1 MQQGESV
8 AETDSP
14 CCHLQQRASLEFC
27 REAGALLETTASTGY
42 LDGDRLRGKSLAYNA
57 NPPRGSEC
65 LRPREG
71 MGDSMGTG
79 TKIGI
84 ILILVLVI
92 VVIANLLD
100 SEVQRGPS
108 AEQQVTGGV
117 LGSTSPLQGSNLPG
131 TTPGSVGTSGQGD
144 AVLRDA
150 QGKPVADSKTTAGS
164 QPAVEGPSNVP
175 LVDNVAVKPALAR
188 TDQVGLTPAA
198 GVIRDD
204 QGIDP
209 VVVNRQGPD
218 RGTASRVTPA
228 TKPVVPV
235 MTRIEV
241 QQGDSLWAIASR
253 ELGGGIHWP
262 ELLKVNPGLEELTIL
277 VPGRM
282 LTIPN
287 VQRSPTVRAVAA
299 TRPTVSTRE
308 GVRLYQIRDG
318 DTLYDIARDE
328 LGNGGRWM
336 EILKL
341 NDGLDPNALPIG
353 RKIFVPR

>member
-1 MQQGESV
+1 VQQGESV

-27 REAGALLETTASTGY
+27 HEAGALLETTASTGY

-100 SEVQRGPS
+100 SEVQRGPT

-117 LGSTSPLQGSNLPG
+117 PEATASLQGTNQSG
-131 TTPGSVGTSGQGD
+131 AVVGTSGQRN
-144 AVLRDA
+144 AVERAA
-150 QGKPVADSKTTAGS
+150 QGQPAVDSKTTAGS
-164 QPAVEGPSNVP
+164 QPAVEGPSDVP

-198 GVIRDD
+198 GVIRSD

-209 VVVNRQGPD
+209 VVVNRQGTD
-218 RGTASRVTPA
+218 QGTPPRTTVA
-228 TKPVVPV
+228 TQPVVPV
-235 MTRIEV
+235 MTRVEV
-241 QQGDSLWAIASR
+241 RTGDSLWSIASKN
-253 ELGGGIHWP
+253 LGGGIHWP
-262 ELLKVNPGLEELTIL
+262 ELLKVNPGLEEHTIL
-277 VPGRM
+277 VPGRV
-282 LTIPN
+282 LTIPV

-299 TRPTVSTRE
+299 TRPTASARE
-308 GVRLYQIRDG
+308 GVRLYLIRDG

-336 EILKL
+336 EIQKL

>member
-1 MQQGESV
+1 
-8 AETDSP
+8 
-14 CCHLQQRASLEFC
+14 
-27 REAGALLETTASTGY
+27 
-42 LDGDRLRGKSLAYNA
+42 
-57 NPPRGSEC
+57 
-65 LRPREG
+65 
-71 MGDSMGTG
+71 
-79 TKIGI
+79 I

-100 SEVQRGPS
+100 SEVQRGPT
-108 AEQQVTGGV
+108 AEQQVTGTV
-117 LGSTSPLQGSNLPG
+117 PEATASLQGTNQSG
-131 TTPGSVGTSGQGD
+131 AEVGTSGQRN
-144 AVLRDA
+144 AVERAA
-150 QGKPVADSKTTAGS
+150 QGQPAVDSKTTAGS

-198 GVIRDD
+198 GVIRND

>member
-1 MQQGESV
+1 VQQGESV

-14 CCHLQQRASLEFC
+14 CCHLQQRGSLEFFH
-27 REAGALLETTASTGY
+27 EAGALLETTASTGY
-42 LDGDRLRGKSLAYNA
+42 LDGDRLRGKSLAYNT

-100 SEVQRGPS
+100 SEVQRGPT

-117 LGSTSPLQGSNLPG
+117 LGSTSPDNGTIQPSVSSRSDVTSEQRDAAVRAAQRKPG
-131 TTPGSVGTSGQGD
+131 TDPQ
-144 AVLRDA
+144 AN
-150 QGKPVADSKTTAGS
+150 QNS
-164 QPAVEGPSNVP
+164 QPAVEGPIDAP
-175 LVDNVAVKPALAR
+175 LVDNVAVKPALAK

-198 GVIRDD
+198 GVIRGD

-209 VVVNRQGPD
+209 VVVNRQGTD
-218 RGTASRVTPA
+218 QGTPPRTTVA
-228 TKPVVPV
+228 TQPVVPV
-235 MTRIEV
+235 MTRVEV
-241 QQGDSLWAIASR
+241 RTGDSLWSIASKN
-253 ELGGGIHWP
+253 LGGGIHWP
-262 ELLKVNPGLEELTIL
+262 ELLKVNPGLEEHTIL
-277 VPGRM
+277 VPGRV
-282 LTIPN
+282 LTIPV

-299 TRPTVSTRE
+299 TRPTASARE
-308 GVRLYQIRDG
+308 GVRLYLIRDG

-336 EILKL
+336 EIMKL
-341 NDGLDPNALPIG
+341 NDGLNPNALPIG

>member
-1 MQQGESV
+1 VQQGESV

-27 REAGALLETTASTGY
+27 HDAGALLETTAITGY
-42 LDGDRLRGKSLAYNA
+42 LGGDRLRGKPLAYYA

-84 ILILVLVI
+84 ILILVLVV

-100 SEVQRGPS
+100 SEVQRGPT

-117 LGSTSPLQGSNLPG
+117 LGSSAPDNG
-131 TTPGSVGTSGQGD
+131 TI
-144 AVLRDA
+144 
-150 QGKPVADSKTTAGS
+150 
-164 QPAVEGPSNVP
+164 QPAVSSRSEVTSGERDAVVRAAQRKPGTDPQTNADTQPVGEGPSDAP
-175 LVDNVAVKPALAR
+175 LVDNVGLKPAVAR
-188 TDQVGLTPAA
+188 TDLVDLTPAA
-198 GVIRDD
+198 GVIRND

-209 VVVNRQGPD
+209 VVVNRQGAD
-218 RGTASRVTPA
+218 QGTPPRNTAA
-228 TKPVVPV
+228 TKPV
-235 MTRIEV
+235 MTQVEV
-241 QQGDSLWAIASR
+241 KTGDSLWSIAS
-253 ELGGGIHWP
+253 EYLGGGIHWP
-262 ELLKVNPGLEELTIL
+262 ELLKVNPGLEEFTIL
-277 VPGRM
+277 VPGRV

-287 VQRSPTVRAVAA
+287 VQRSPTVTAVAA

-336 EILKL
+336 EIQKL

>member
-14 CCHLQQRASLEFC
+14 WCHLQDQRHWSSATKPGCCWIRTHLPGILTAIGCEGSPSPTTRTHLGEASAF
-27 REAGALLETTASTGY
+27 G
-42 LDGDRLRGKSLAYNA
+42 LA
-57 NPPRGSEC
+57 RD
-65 LRPREG
+65 

-100 SEVQRGPS
+100 SEVQRGPT
-108 AEQQVTGGV
+108 AEQQVTGTV
-117 LGSTSPLQGSNLPG
+117 PEATASLQGTNQSG
-131 TTPGSVGTSGQGD
+131 AIVGTSGQRN
-144 AVLRDA
+144 AVERAA
-150 QGKPVADSKTTAGS
+150 QGQPAVDSKTTAGS
-164 QPAVEGPSNVP
+164 QPAVEGPSDAP

-188 TDQVGLTPAA
+188 TDQVGLTRAA

-218 RGTASRVTPA
+218 RGTASRASASTQ
-228 TKPVVPV
+228 PVVPV
-235 MTRIEV
+235 MTRVEV

-262 ELLKVNPGLEELTIL
+262 ELLKVNPGLEEFTIL
-277 VPGRM
+277 VPGRV

-299 TRPTVSTRE
+299 TSPTSNTRE
-308 GVRLYQIRDG
+308 GVRLYLIRDG

-336 EILKL
+336 EIQKL